1 MLKYRQT
8 RIAILLLLG
17 CLLTACASKTAE
29 VEETKEQETTLTNEE
44 EGEQVKQDGES
55 KIEERASYDRE
66 LPDQY
71 WTDFMKV
78 CELCEMDAQK
88 AYGFEEAESWGHGER
103 YFFQYQEET
112 YRVDF
117 LQDGHVRSLC
127 YQSAADGLLEEYY
140 RRGYTTGY
148 QAGYEAEGM
157 EDYRDVIVLVSCDP
171 EPYGVVETI
180 NGEQML
186 RYTLPAGD
194 YRVTA
199 MTKDSGLYVETIAL
213 HEEEEYETADVLQ
226 EVVFSEVGEEAEIA
240 VREGECLT
248 LMADTIV
255 ELEAL

>member
-1 MLKYRQT
+1 MLKYRQIS
-8 RIAILLLLG
+8 IAILLLLG

-29 VEETKEQETTLTNEE
+29 VEEIKEQETILTNEA
-44 EGEQVKQDGES
+44 EGQQAKQDGES
-55 KIEERASYDRE
+55 KIEEQASYDRE

-88 AYGFEEAESWGHGER
+88 AYGFEEAESWGYGER
-103 YFFQYQEET
+103 YFFQYREEI

-117 LQDGHVRSLC
+117 LKDGHVRSLC

-148 QAGYEAEGM
+148 QVGYEAEGM

-171 EPYGVVETI
+171 EPYGKIETI
-180 NGEQML
+180 AGEQVL
-186 RYTLPAGD
+186 RYELPAGD
-194 YRVTA
+194 YRVA
-199 MTKDSGLYVETIAL
+199 AKTKDSGLYVETIAL
-213 HEEEEYETADVLQ
+213 HEEEGYETADVLQ
-226 EVVFSEVGEEAEIA
+226 EVVFAEVGEEAEIA
-240 VREGECLT
+240 IREGECLL

-255 ELEAL
+255 ELETL